1 MAKEIKK
8 IIPIPDGVTV
18 TFVGQLLTT
27 SGPKGKNE
35 RTFWYPGINIEVAG
49 SEVIVDSSVTKKTQ
63 KAMVG
68 TFASH
73 VANMIKGVADGFEYR
88 MKVVYAHFPMQLKVE
103 GKQLMISNF
112 LGEKKARSANIL
124 GESKVKTAGD
134 EVIVTGVNKED
145 VGQTAANIEQA
156 TRIKRFDP
164 RVFQDGIYTV
174 EKIV

>member
-1 MAKEIKK
+1 M
-8 IIPIPDGVTV
+8 
-18 TFVGQLLTT
+18 
-27 SGPKGKNE
+27 
-35 RTFWYPGINIEVAG
+35 
-49 SEVIVDSSVTKKTQ
+49 KKTQ

-73 VANMIKGVADGFEYR
+73 IRNMIKGVTEGFEYR
-88 MKVVYAHFPMQLKVE
+88 MKVVYSHFPMQLKVE
-103 GKQLMISNF
+103 KDKLMIGNF
-112 LGEKKARSANIL
+112 LGEKKPRSANIL
-124 GESKVKTAGD
+124 GESKVKASGD
-134 EVIVTGVNKED
+134 EVVVTGINKED